1 MTGFAER
8 RRTKVG
14 RHLLAAPA
22 VLCATLILAG
32 CGDMSRFQTASRP
45 PAAAPAKPARPAVQT
60 PTAEREH
67 ERILASYG
75 GAYDDPQLEALINKT
90 VERLVA
96 ASERPDL
103 AYKVTILN
111 SGAVN
116 AFALPTGQLYVTRGL
131 VALANDTSEL
141 SSVLSHEMAHVLAK
155 HAAIRE
161 DQARQAALVTHV
173 VTEMGTDPDLTA
185 LALAKSKLTMA
196 SFSRAQ
202 EFEADGIGVGI
213 SARAH
218 FDPYGAARFLTAMER
233 NAALKAGKPS
243 LDPRSQD
250 FLSSHPAT
258 PERVQNAQANARQYS
273 SPAQGERDRETYLAA
288 IDNIVYGE
296 DPSEGFVRGRRF
308 LHPKLGFTFQA
319 PEGFTLDNTAQ
330 AVIGVREGGS
340 QAMRFDVVRVPAEQ
354 KLTEYLNSGWME
366 NVDKASTEELTIN
379 GFPAASAVA
388 HGEQWQFR
396 IYALRF
402 GSDVYRFIFATR
414 HKTTESERNARETV
428 ASFRRLTLD
437 EIQAAR
443 PLRIKVIPCSPA
455 IPWNRCLT
463 AWRAS
468 IIPRSVFACSTT
480 SISTRRSK
488 YAIGSRSWWTSAYSA
503 TQFCSSRSAS
513 GRGNSERSENTVHR
527 SAKSPAERPGFLIL
541 QVLLNQLRSF
551 VGDRRVVAIGI
562 NVAIRLGIL
571 TPPWRRGAGS
581 WRAGLRFP

>member
-1 MTGFAER
+1 VSR
-8 RRTKVG
+8 
-14 RHLLAAPA
+14 LLAAPA
-22 VLCATLILAG
+22 VLLCAALALGG
-32 CGDMSRFQTASRP
+32 CGDMTRFQTATPSSAKP
-45 PAAAPAKPARPAVQT
+45 VKPARAAAHTPASD
-60 PTAEREH
+60 REH

-75 GAYDDPQLEALINKT
+75 GAYDDPKLEVLINRT

-103 AYKVTILN
+103 TYRVTILN

-155 HAAIRE
+155 HATIRE
-161 DQARQAALVTHV
+161 DQARQAALVSHV

-185 LALAKSKLTMA
+185 LALAKSKLTLA
-196 SFSRAQ
+196 GFSRAQ

-218 FDPYGAARFLTAMER
+218 FDPYGAARFLAAMER

-258 PERVQNAQANARQYS
+258 PERVQNAQANARQYTA
-273 SPAQGERDRETYLAA
+273 PAQGERDRETYLEA

-319 PEGFTLDNTAQ
+319 PERFALDNTAQ

-366 NVDKASTEELTIN
+366 NIDKASTEELTIN

-388 HGEQWQFR
+388 SGEQWQFR
-396 IYALRF
+396 VYALRF

-414 HKTTESERNARETV
+414 RKTTESERNARETV

-443 PLRIKVIPCSPA
+443 PLRIKVI
-455 IPWNRCLT
+455 
-463 AWRAS
+463 
-468 IIPRSVFACSTT
+468 
-480 SISTRRSK
+480 
-488 YAIGSRSWWTSAYSA
+488 
-503 TQFCSSRSAS
+503 
-513 GRGNSERSENTVHR
+513 TVQPGETVESLSHR
-527 SAKSPAERPGFLIL
+527 MADVDHPAERFRLINGL
-541 QVLLNQLRSF
+541 DPHAQVK
-551 VGDRRVVAIGI
+551 VGSRVKIV
-562 NVAIRLGIL
+562 VD
-571 TPPWRRGAGS
+571 
-581 WRAGLRFP
+581 